1 MAEKQEVLTPSAKKD
16 SPENKAIRKAQ
27 AVGNVWLT
35 RTKEFEIIK
44 NSKHL
49 AKGEKVKLNRP
60 TEEVFRAKGLI
71 K

>member
-1 MAEKQEVLTPSAKKD
+1 MAKQEVLTPSARKD

-27 AVGNVWLT
+27 AVGKVWLT
-35 RTKEFEIIK
+35 KTKVFEIIK
-44 NSKHL
+44 DSAHL
-49 AKGEKVKLNRP
+49 AKGQKVKLNRP